1 VGEIYATRGR
11 PDHMTDEQFRR
22 LMDGE
27 AHLWSTWAMRP
38 CHWCH
43 WCLPAIRNI
52 NLAYRG
58 LGLITTSHILY
69 ESEVREI
76 LRLPDDVFTFALM
89 PMHHPVE
96 KYGPPSRRPVSQIA
110 FADRWGEPW
119 TVHSSTER

>member
-1 VGEIYATRGR
+1 
-11 PDHMTDEQFRR
+11 
-22 LMDGE
+22 MDGE

-76 LRLPDDVFTFALM
+76 LRLPDEAFTFALM
-89 PMHHPVE
+89 PMGHPVE
-96 KYGPPSRRPVSQIA
+96 SYGPLSRRPVSQIA